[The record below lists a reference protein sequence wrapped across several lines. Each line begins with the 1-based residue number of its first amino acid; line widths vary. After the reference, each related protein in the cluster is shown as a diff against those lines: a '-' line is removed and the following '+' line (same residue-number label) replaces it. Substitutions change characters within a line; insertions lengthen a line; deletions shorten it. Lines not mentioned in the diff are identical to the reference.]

1 MQIPCIREALSA
13 VAQKRRRKKNFV
25 IERKEKK
32 NMKIII
38 YMIVI
43 MYMMMMMI
51 KRIRNLYDRIRT
63 GGKKNVSP
71 NRSVY
76 EDIKFLENLN
86 AKRDA
91 PYKPVDTDLRYLAGV
106 CARGDADAM
115 LELSEYFRQK
125 KPNDKAAVMWLLRA
139 AVYGN
144 TVAQERVCDEIKQNR
159 YFLEESLIPYEN
171 FIPGKHPNRHS
182 GYYSGDELN
191 AAGLLIFQ
199 QNEYYMIAGLDKNR
213 AILIWKKT
221 GYDSADEDGFGAETY
236 YDMFYVD
243 EFFQPI
249 SGVPRVYNVSILDIR
264 QLAGPKEEYYDMKH
278 AMVEAMS
285 SRKQIPLWT
294 EFVPEK

>member
-1 MQIPCIREALSA
+1 M
-13 VAQKRRRKKNFV
+13 
-25 IERKEKK
+25 
-32 NMKIII
+32 NMII
-38 YMIVI
+38 YMIAII
-43 MYMMMMMI
+43 MII
-51 KRIRNLYDRIRT
+51 KDIINLYDRIRT
-63 GGKKNVSP
+63 GGKKKVSP
-71 NRSVY
+71 NKSVY

-86 AKRDA
+86 AKRDV

-125 KPNDKAAVMWLLRA
+125 KPNDKAAAMWLLRA

-159 YFLEESLIPYEN
+159 YFLEKSLIPYEN

-199 QNEYYMIAGLDKNR
+199 QNENYMISGLDENR
-213 AILIWKKT
+213 AILIWKET

-249 SGVPRVYNVSILDIR
+249 SGVPRVYNVSTLDIR
-264 QLAGPKEEYYDMKH
+264 RLAGPKEEYNAMKH
-278 AMVEAMS
+278 EMAEAMS

-294 EFVPEK
+294 GFVPEK